1 MDAFIQNHQYN
12 EIIRQAKHVHNTR
25 HTVND
30 DKVKKEFSF
39 YCFDKICGLFP
50 ARAKEQEDL
59 LAWIL
64 SIETEQDL
72 LHYQEKIRE
81 AVIPFP
87 QVTDQTA
94 KKLFK
99 KTKKLH
105 FPKTTPETFEQ
116 LSYFSWLDTSSGK
129 KFLIAE
135 IDGELKG
142 LVGSFLPY
150 NKKSIC
156 HFCHHVA
163 DVGLFT
169 IDVKTNT
176 KLQTY
181 KSLGNYICSDSAS
194 CNQHLTELDG
204 LQAFYDYAKKTSN

>member
-1 MDAFIQNHQYN
+1 MDTFIQNHQYN
-12 EIIRQAKHVHNTR
+12 EIIRQAKYVHNTH

-30 DKVKKEFSF
+30 DKIKKEFSF
-39 YCFDKICGLFP
+39 YCYDRICSLFP
-50 ARAKEQEDL
+50 ALTKQQEDL

-64 SIETEQDL
+64 TIETEQDL
-72 LHYQEKIRE
+72 LRYKEKIRQ

-87 QVTDQTA
+87 LITDQAA

-105 FPKTTPETFEQ
+105 FPKTTPENFEYC
-116 LSYFSWLDTSSGK
+116 SYFSWLDTSSGK

-142 LVGSFLPY
+142 LVGQFLPY

-156 HFCHHVA
+156 HFCHHVTE
-163 DVGLFT
+163 VGLFT
-169 IDVKTNT
+169 IDVKTST

-181 KSLGNYICSDSAS
+181 KSLGNYICRDSDA
-194 CNQHLTELDG
+194 CNHHLTELSG
-204 LQAFYDYAKKTSN
+204 LHAFYDYAKKP